1 MWSTSKMSKVE
12 NNEENR
18 EKLAEAVVESMEM
31 KDMIQAGLRSQI
43 RYGIGK
49 EPGDYIRNTLTN
61 WSTQTNWVLTAWC

>member
-31 KDMIQAGLRSQI
+31 KDMIQALYEEQLHVFHQCDDTFQELWDI
-43 RYGIGK
+43 HLADNDIDD
-49 EPGDYIRNTLTN
+49 E
-61 WSTQTNWVLTAWC
+61 